1 MSATAVPQVP
11 PDPDPTPART
21 LGDLSSEELYSIA
34 RKVAAKQLC
43 SDPALSRDDVA
54 QDLWLFL
61 HGLQKRRPDLVPPQ
75 VIKAAWREAL
85 RDAKGEHASS
95 KSIRDAIMGDP
106 EVARLPPAEQR
117 ALVQE
122 AQRRSRRA
130 TRPSVRMI
138 ALNLPEAQR
147 ELARMARSQVDV
159 ADAVAER
166 LDDRARLGGEL
177 REHFAAEM
185 APLDEQARDDLRWRI
200 QTTLDGRGAGG
211 PAPDAAGLAR
221 SKRVLG
227 RIQDR
232 AAGLPV
238 HTPLVP
244 WSAAQRPLTPEQL
257 IARALGQRYAA

>member
-1 MSATAVPQVP
+1 VSATAVPQVP

-95 KSIRDAIMGDP
+95 KSIRDAILGDP
-106 EVARLPPAEQR
+106 AVACLPPAEQQAIVR
-117 ALVQE
+117 D
-122 AQRRSRRA
+122 AQRRTHRA
-130 TRPSVRMI
+130 TRPSARMI
-138 ALNLPEAQR
+138 ALDLPEARR
-147 ELARMARSQVDV
+147 ELSRIARSQVDV

-166 LDDRARLGGEL
+166 LDDRARLSGEL
-177 REHFAAEM
+177 RQHFAAEL
-185 APLDEQARDDLRWRI
+185 APLDAQARDDVRWRI
-200 QTTLDGRGAGG
+200 QRELDGRGVGG
-211 PAPDAAGLAR
+211 PSPDAAGVAR

-244 WSAAQRPLTPEQL
+244 WSAVPRPLTPEQL
-257 IARALGQRYAA
+257 VARALGQRYAA